1 MNLNF
6 WPKMYYSGG
15 GGGGGSGGGGG
26 GASGG
31 GGAAGGGASGGG
43 GAGYGGGAGAG
54 GGGGVG
60 GGAAGEQPP
69 EEPTPVG
76 AFRFNTDSMKL
87 EYYDGNQWVNITTRS
102 PESETGGTRAVMAIS
117 YYAPSYRNNI
127 SFFNI
132 DSTGNASDF
141 GDFTE
146 VKGNGSSSAASS
158 TRGIFAGG
166 LTTGPTSSTNRIDFV
181 TIASQGDATDFGD
194 LIAKTEGSRGVND
207 GVRMISA
214 FGFDRSNWSYKLD
227 FQVTTI
233 ATTGNAVDSGF
244 DPITNQSFCGHCGN
258 HTRGLFGGGS
268 APAQVNTIT
277 HLTIQTL
284 GSNADFGDLTTI
296 GGEGNT
302 MASNSVRGIN
312 FSGSSDS
319 QGHNNV
325 IDYITLATLGNAL
338 DFGDSSVLNRIHTAS
353 SSPTRVVKAGGFNP
367 SSNSETNLM
376 EYVQIM
382 TTGNAIDFGDLNV
395 ASRSGTACTNGHGG
409 LG

>member
-26 GASGG
+26 GAGGGGAGG
-31 GGAAGGGASGGG
+31 GGAAGGGS
-43 GAGYGGGAGAG
+43 YGGGAGVG
-54 GGGGVG
+54 GFGGAG

-87 EYYDGNQWVNITTRS
+87 EYYDGNQWVDVSTRS
-102 PESETGGTRAVMAIS
+102 PDAETGGTRAIMALS
-117 YYAPSYRNNI
+117 YYAPSYRGDI
-127 SFFNI
+127 SYFNI
-132 DSTGNASDF
+132 DSTGDAADF
-141 GDFTE
+141 GDLTE
-146 VKGNGSSSAASS
+146 ARGNGIFSASNA
-158 TRGIFAGG
+158 TRGIFGGG
-166 LTTGPTSSTNRIDFV
+166 LLASPTASSNIIDSV
-181 TIASQGDATDFGD
+181 TIQSLGNAVDFGD
-194 LIAKTEGSRGVND
+194 MTFKSEGVRAVND
-207 GVRMISA
+207 GVRAISA
-214 FGFDRSNWSYKLD
+214 FGFDRADWSYKLD

-233 ATTGNAVDSGF
+233 ASSGTATQDTGF
-244 DPITNQSFCGHCGN
+244 DPIENQSFCGHCGN
-258 HTRGLFGGGS
+258 HTRGIFGGGS
-268 APAQVNTIT
+268 APTQVNTIT

-302 MASNSVRGIN
+302 MASNSIRGIN

-319 QGHNNV
+319 QGHSNI
-325 IDYITLATLGNAL
+325 IDYITLATLGNAI
-338 DFGDSSVLNRIHTAS
+338 DFGDSSVANRIHTAS

-367 SSNSETNLM
+367 SSSTETNLM

-382 TTGNAIDFGDLNV
+382 TTGNVQDFGDLNN
-395 ASRSGTACTNGHGG
+395 ASRSGAAVTNGHGG

>member
-15 GGGGGSGGGGG
+15 GGGGGGSGGGGG
-26 GASGG
+26 GAGG
-31 GGAAGGGASGGG
+31 GGAGGAGGAGG
-43 GAGYGGGAGAG
+43 GYGGGAGAG
-54 GGGGVG
+54 GAGGSG

-76 AFRFNTDSMKL
+76 AFRFNTDNLKL
-87 EYYDGNQWVNITTRS
+87 EYYDGNQWVIVTTSS
-102 PESETGGTRAVMAIS
+102 PQQNTGATRAVMAIS
-117 YYAPSYRNNI
+117 YFAPSYRSDI

-132 DSTGNASDF
+132 DTTGNASDF

-146 VKGNGSSSAASS
+146 VKGNGISSAASR

-166 LTTGPTSSTNRIDFV
+166 LTTGPTSSTNRIEFV
-181 TIASQGDATDFGD
+181 TIASTGDATDFGD
-194 LIAKTEGSRGVND
+194 LLAKTEGSRGVND

-214 FGFDRSNWSYKLD
+214 FGFDRSNWQYKLD

-233 ATTGNAVDSGF
+233 ATTGNAFDSGF
-244 DPITNQSFCGHCGN
+244 DASVNQSFGGHCGN
-258 HTRGLFGGGS
+258 HTRGIFGGGS
-268 APAQVNTIT
+268 APSQTNAIT

-284 GSNADFGDLTTI
+284 GNQADFGDLTTI

-325 IDYITLATLGNAL
+325 IDFITLATLGNAL

-353 SSPTRVVKAGGFNP
+353 SSPTRAVKAGGYNP
-367 SSNSETNLM
+367 TANAETNLM

-382 TTGNAIDFGDLNV
+382 TTGNTIDFGDLNNG
-395 ASRSGTACTNGHGG
+395 SRSGTAVTNGHGG

>member
-1 MNLNF
+1 MTETR
-6 WPKMYYSGG
+6 PI
-15 GGGGGSGGGGG
+15 
-26 GASGG
+26 
-31 GGAAGGGASGGG
+31 
-43 GAGYGGGAGAG
+43 
-54 GGGGVG
+54 
-60 GGAAGEQPP
+60 Q
-69 EEPTPVG
+69 PTPVG
-76 AFRFNTDSMKL
+76 AFRFNTDTAKL
-87 EYYDGNQWVNITTRS
+87 EYFDGNQWVNITTRS
-102 PESETGGTRAVMAIS
+102 PESETGGTRAVMALS
-117 YYAPSYRNNI
+117 YYAPSYRSDI

-132 DSTGNASDF
+132 DTTGNALDF
-141 GDFTE
+141 GNFSDP
-146 VKGNGSSSAASS
+146 KGNGSSSAASS

-166 LTTGPTSSTNRIDFV
+166 LTTPAVSTNRIDFV
-181 TIASQGDATDFGD
+181 TIASQGDAQDFGD

-214 FGFDRSNWSYKLD
+214 FGFDRSDWSYKLD

-233 ATTGNAVDSGF
+233 ASTGSTVDTGF
-244 DPITNQSFCGHCGN
+244 DPIENQTFCGHCGS
-258 HTRGLFGGGS
+258 HTRGIFGGGS
-268 APAQVNTIT
+268 APSQKNNIT
-277 HLTIQTL
+277 YLTIATL

-302 MASNSVRGIN
+302 MASNAVRGIN

-325 IDYITLATLGNAL
+325 IDFITLATLGNAL

-367 SSNSETNLM
+367 SSNTETNLM

-382 TTGNAIDFGDLNV
+382 TLGNAVDFGDLNN

>member
-15 GGGGGSGGGGG
+15 GGGGSGGGGG
-26 GASGG
+26 GAGG
-31 GGAAGGGASGGG
+31 GGAGGAGGAGG
-43 GAGYGGGAGAG
+43 GYGGGAGAG
-54 GGGGVG
+54 GAGGSG

-76 AFRFNTDSMKL
+76 ACRFNTDSAKL
-87 EYYDGNQWVNITTRS
+87 EYYDGNQWVNVITDS
-102 PESETGGTRAVMAIS
+102 HVLHTGGTRSVMAIS
-117 YYAPSYRNNI
+117 YTAPAYRSDI

-132 DSTGNASDF
+132 DTTGNASDF
-141 GDFTE
+141 GDFTQA
-146 VKGNGSSSAASS
+146 KGNGSSSAASRS
-158 TRGIFAGG
+158 RGIFAGG
-166 LTTGPTSSTNRIDFV
+166 ITTGPTSSTNRIEFV

-214 FGFDRSNWSYKLD
+214 FGFDRSNWQYKLD

-244 DPITNQSFCGHCGN
+244 DPIQNQSFCGHCGN

-268 APAQVNTIT
+268 APSQTNAIT

-319 QGHNNV
+319 EGHNNV
-325 IDYITLATLGNAL
+325 IDFITLATLGNAT

-353 SSPTRVVKAGGFNP
+353 SSPTRVVKAGGYNP
-367 SSNSETNLM
+367 SANAETNLM
-376 EYVQIM
+376 EYVQIA
-382 TTGNAIDFGDLNV
+382 TLGNAIDFGDLNV